1 MSAVSATPAS
11 LPEFVQQWHCEMS
24 ETFGGLCPESSVDAA
39 PVGTVSGVSLGDVGA
54 FDISG
59 SPQILRRSA
68 RAAKRHGSDLL
79 KICTVRTGSA
89 ILRQS
94 DRELTAPPGAMILY
108 DVEHSYA
115 LRFDGHWS
123 CTVMTLPRSAVSLTE
138 RELNCALERTHD
150 GRRGSGA
157 LLENFISG
165 AVASQ
170 VDGSAAGLLGDAG
183 VNLASA
189 VLMQGSAPA
198 TPGRSTREEILRY
211 ALGNLDSPD
220 LSVASIAGA
229 LHLSPR
235 TVQRHFGDG
244 DLTLSAL
251 IRRERLIRVR
261 RDLTDVS
268 LRGHSI
274 SILAARWCFHDAPA
288 FSRAFKAEFGAAPSE
303 VRNSPD
309 SNVRERH

>member
-1 MSAVSATPAS
+1 
-11 LPEFVQQWHCEMS
+11 
-24 ETFGGLCPESSVDAA
+24 
-39 PVGTVSGVSLGDVGA
+39 
-54 FDISG
+54 
-59 SPQILRRSA
+59 
-68 RAAKRHGSDLL
+68 
-79 KICTVRTGSA
+79 
-89 ILRQS
+89 
-94 DRELTAPPGAMILY
+94 MILY

-211 ALGNLDSPD
+211 ALRNLDSPD

-274 SILAARWCFHDAPA
+274 SILGRTMVFP
-288 FSRAFKAEFGAAPSE
+288 
-303 VRNSPD
+303 
-309 SNVRERH
+309 

>member
-1 MSAVSATPAS
+1 M
-11 LPEFVQQWHCEMS
+11 QQWYCEMS
-24 ETFGGLCPESSVDAA
+24 ETFGGLCPESSVDSV

-59 SPQILRRSA
+59 SPQILRRST

-79 KICTVRTGSA
+79 KICTVRTGRA

-94 DRELTAPPGAMILY
+94 DRELTAPSGAMILY
-108 DVEHSYA
+108 DVERPYA

-123 CTVMTLPRSAVSLTE
+123 CTVMTVPRGAMSLTE
-138 RELNCALERTHD
+138 RELNCALARIHD

-157 LLENFISG
+157 LLQNFISG

-183 VNLASA
+183 VNLAAA
-189 VLMQGSAPA
+189 VLVQGFAPA
-198 TPGRSTREEILRY
+198 TPGSSTREEILRY
-211 ALGNLDSPD
+211 VLRNLDAPD

-229 LHLSPR
+229 LHMSPR
-235 TVQRHFGDG
+235 TIQRHFGDG
-244 DLTLSAL
+244 GLTLNAL

-268 LRGHSI
+268 LRHHSI
-274 SILAARWCFHDAPA
+274 SVLAARWCFHDAPA
-288 FSRAFKAEFGAAPSE
+288 FSRAFKAEFGTAPSE
-303 VRNSPD
+303 VR
-309 SNVRERH
+309 H